1 MFFHFILRIIGR
13 SQKHSFR
20 SIIGFALIIAMI
32 ISVSGV
38 ISGFSS
44 QIFGITAKAGES
56 QSVYIAPSSPSSTL
70 PVTLPSMLHHTNIDV
85 VLPLMEEEIQ
95 VISTNSYFTVKI
107 LGANLSTLFDFY
119 SQGELSGGSLP
130 KSTNTSIECLIGKEI
145 QFLLPTLDIL
155 INHPSSNLSMDL
167 FVAGIVQNV
176 KELELKIILDTKDFL
191 SVFNRTLDI
200 NGFQMIKVSLNNGV
214 FTYETISDLQYLLN
228 DQYPNLII
236 RPEKQADI
244 FTTSMFSDILSQL
257 NLLFSVLY
265 IIALIRIFHSISWFL
280 SRYERDF
287 LIMRACGLSS
297 IQLFTLVGS
306 LTLII
311 GNSGLIIGI
320 VLGLIIPSI
329 IFSILTLFFFSS
341 YIIPDFSLSSIFL
354 TVIIANTI
362 LCLAAVIPAVRFSLI
377 KPNNLSS
384 DTRGLER

>member
-1 MFFHFILRIIGR
+1 
-13 SQKHSFR
+13 
-20 SIIGFALIIAMI
+20 
-32 ISVSGV
+32 
-38 ISGFSS
+38 
-44 QIFGITAKAGES
+44 
-56 QSVYIAPSSPSSTL
+56 
-70 PVTLPSMLHHTNIDV
+70 
-85 VLPLMEEEIQ
+85 
-95 VISTNSYFTVKI
+95 
-107 LGANLSTLFDFY
+107 
-119 SQGELSGGSLP
+119 
-130 KSTNTSIECLIGKEI
+130 
-145 QFLLPTLDIL
+145 LL
-155 INHPSSNLSMDL
+155 
-167 FVAGIVQNV
+167 VAGIIQNV
-176 KELELKIILDTKDFL
+176 KELEFKIILDTKDFL

-200 NGFQMIKVSLNNGV
+200 NGFQMIKVLLNNGV
-214 FTYETISDLQYLLN
+214 FTYETIFDLQYLLN
-228 DQYPNLII
+228 DQHPNLII

-320 VLGLIIPSI
+320 VLGLIIPSM
-329 IFSILTLFFFSS
+329 IFSILTLFVFSS

-362 LCLAAVIPAVRFSLI
+362 LCLAAVISAVRFSLI

>member
-1 MFFHFILRIIGR
+1 
-13 SQKHSFR
+13 
-20 SIIGFALIIAMI
+20 MI